1 MIKVEF
7 TEEQIKQLHYLRF
20 NHPHPR
26 VQLKME
32 VLYLKSQG
40 LLQNEIAKLSKVTTE
55 TVRNYIKEFQGGGI
69 ESLKTIKFRR
79 QESEMANHRQ
89 TIREY
94 FAANPEASLP
104 QIAATIDRLTGLKRS
119 PVQVSSFLQK
129 EGLRRMKVGMIPA
142 KANVEKQAEF
152 VEKELNPRL
161 EEAQKGVREVFF

>member
-1 MIKVEF
+1 MIEVEF
-7 TEEQIKQLHYLRF
+7 TEEEIKQLHYLRF

-40 LLQNEIAKLSKVTTE
+40 LLQNEIAKLAKVTTE
-55 TVRNYIKEFQGGGI
+55 TVRNYIKEFQAGGI

-79 QESEMANHRQ
+79 QESEMAKHRQ

-94 FAANPEASLP
+94 FEANPEASLP
-104 QIAATIDRLTGLKRS
+104 QIAATIQRLTGLQRS
-119 PVQVSSFLQK
+119 SVQVSKFLQK

-142 KANVEKQAEF
+142 KADVEKQAEF
-152 VEKELNPRL
+152 LEKELNPRL
-161 EEAQKGVREVFF
+161 EEAKKGVREVFF

>member
-7 TEEQIKQLHYLRF
+7 TEEQIKQLHYFRF

-40 LLQNEIAKLSKVTTE
+40 LLQNEISKLAKVTTE
-55 TVRNYIKEFQGGGI
+55 TVRNYIKEFARGGRA
-69 ESLKTIKFRR
+69 SLKTIKFRR
-79 QESEMANHRQ
+79 QASELGEHRQ

-94 FAANPEASLP
+94 FETNPEASLP
-104 QIAATIDRLTGLKRS
+104 QIAETIKQLTGIKRS
-119 PVQVSSFLQK
+119 TVQVSKFLQK

-142 KANVEKQAEF
+142 KADVEKQTEF
-152 VEKELNPRL
+152 VEKELEPRL
-161 EEAQKGVREVFF
+161 EEAKKGVREVFF

>member
-7 TEEQIKQLHYLRF
+7 TEEQIKELHYLRF

-40 LLQNEIAKLSKVTTE
+40 LSQNEIAKLAKVTTE
-55 TVRNYIKEFQGGGI
+55 TLRNYIKEFEEGGI
-69 ESLKTIKFRR
+69 ESLKTIKFR
-79 QESEMANHRQ
+79 QPTSKMATHRQ

-94 FAANPEASLP
+94 FEENPIASLP
-104 QIAATIDRLTGLKRS
+104 QAAARIEELTGLKRS
-119 PVQVSSFLQK
+119 AVQVSKFLQR

-142 KANVEKQAEF
+142 KADVEKQAEF
-152 VEKELNPRL
+152 LENELEPRL
-161 EEAQKGVREVFF
+161 EQAREGEREVFF

>member
-7 TEEQIKQLHYLRF
+7 TEEQIKELHYLRF

-40 LLQNEIAKLSKVTTE
+40 LSQNEIAKLAKVTTE
-55 TVRNYIKEFQGGGI
+55 TVRNYIKEFGQGGI
-69 ESLKTIKFRR
+69 ESLKTIKFR
-79 QESEMANHRQ
+79 QPTSEMANHRQ

-94 FAANPEASLP
+94 FAESPIAGLP
-104 QIAATIDRLTGLKRS
+104 QAAAKIEELTGIKRS
-119 PVQVSSFLQK
+119 AVQVSKFLQR

-142 KANVEKQAEF
+142 KADVEKQAEF
-152 VEKELNPRL
+152 LENELEPRL
-161 EEAQKGVREVFF
+161 EEATRGKREVFF

>member
-1 MIKVEF
+1 MIEVEF
-7 TEEQIKQLHYLRF
+7 TEEEIKQLHYLRF

-40 LLQNEIAKLSKVTTE
+40 LLQNEIAKLAKVTTE
-55 TVRNYIKEFQGGGI
+55 TVRNYLKEFQEGGI

-79 QESEMANHRQ
+79 QASEMVNYRQ

-94 FAANPEASLP
+94 FEANPEASLP
-104 QIAATIDRLTGLKRS
+104 QIAATIHRLTGLQRS
-119 PVQVSSFLQK
+119 PVQVSKFLQK

-142 KANVEKQAEF
+142 KADVEKQAEF
-152 VEKELNPRL
+152 LEKELEPRL
-161 EEAQKGVREVFF
+161 EEAKKGVREVFF